1 MNIVEEKNNKRICKV
16 IVYIPFG
23 TDSIGIREAL
33 LRVHGPSTEI
43 KFVQGIIAN
52 DIERASKCIID
63 CNSKDTYVYFP
74 GCKVCEQQILKLSE
88 LGNNFGVY
96 CWSPSNKIDD
106 PYKIEFIYENCTITK
121 RLIEVYPYEN
131 NLRCTFPSNGA
142 IKKAS

>member
-1 MNIVEEKNNKRICKV
+1 MHKTDKTLNARCKVNIVEEKNNKRICKV

-88 LGNNFGVY
+88 LGNNFFGNL
-96 CWSPSNKIDD
+96 SN
-106 PYKIEFIYENCTITK
+106 
-121 RLIEVYPYEN
+121 
-131 NLRCTFPSNGA
+131 TFDN
-142 IKKAS
+142 IR